1 MRSCC
6 SGMAKQRHGN
16 RVACLRGRGVR
27 PEVSTVD
34 IQWALRPR
42 TLAMM
47 LPHLEKARDEE
58 WEDEAVQVELSNVVN
73 EIRSILQHVEV
84 GL

>member
-1 MRSCC
+1 M
-6 SGMAKQRHGN
+6 
-16 RVACLRGRGVR
+16 
-27 PEVSTVD
+27 STVD
-34 IQWALRPR
+34 INWALRPR

>member
-1 MRSCC
+1 
-6 SGMAKQRHGN
+6 
-16 RVACLRGRGVR
+16 
-27 PEVSTVD
+27 
-34 IQWALRPR
+34 
-42 TLAMM
+42 M

-58 WEDEAVQVELSNVVN
+58 WEDEAVQTELCNVVN

>member
-1 MRSCC
+1 
-6 SGMAKQRHGN
+6 MAN
-16 RVACLRGRGVR
+16 
-27 PEVSTVD
+27 TVD
-34 IQWALRPR
+34 IQWTLRPR